1 MMGLQRVWIAFG
13 LCFIALVVY
22 LSLTADP
29 LQIDLPM
36 PFKVGHVTAYAW
48 LMLWFSQVVRSVRSR
63 GLLALALVGLG
74 VALEFAQ
81 GMTGYRTFSYSDM
94 LDDGIGVAVGWA
106 LAVTFIGD
114 FVVAIQR
121 RRAFP

>member
-1 MMGLQRVWIAFG
+1 MTGLQRAWIAFG
-13 LCFIALVVY
+13 LPFVALVIY

-29 LQIDLPM
+29 FPIDLQM
-36 PFKVGHVTAYAW
+36 PFKAGHVTAYAW

-63 GLLALALVGLG
+63 GLLALALLGLG

-106 LAVTFIGD
+106 LAVTPIGN
-114 FVVAIQR
+114 FVHAIEQR
-121 RRAFP
+121 RAIS